1 MKTKPITTL
10 LLFALTSILLFGQN
24 RDVFDN
30 NETLLFKV
38 TKENSDKVSYLFGT
52 HHALGK
58 SFFDSLTI
66 ADKALKSSEIAMF
79 ESVSIPGQMYPDIVA
94 KRKTT
99 TNWNKYLNKE
109 DYSFIK
115 NLLENSNTDYTKMTP
130 TEMYTFLNRYHKQHI
145 CVQRAEGDTSFTL
158 DDYIRSRAEDYN
170 LRVVGL
176 ESTANQIKW
185 INEDVEG
192 MPRRNHKRRLSY
204 AINRIRTEDTS
215 SCQET
220 TWFTSLKIDLQLNKP
235 CTNSLMLTNRNAK
248 WMETI
253 IPLIETN
260 NCFIAVGFSHYWYEC
275 GLINQLIDLGYKI
288 EPVKLK

>member
-1 MKTKPITTL
+1 MKIKPITTL
-10 LLFALTSILLFGQN
+10 LIFVLTSTLLFGQN

-66 ADKALKSSEIAMF
+66 ANKALKSSEIAMF
-79 ESVSIPGQMYPDIVA
+79 ESVGIPGQMYPDIVV

-145 CVQRAEGDTSFTL
+145 CVKRAEGDTSFTL

-176 ESTANQIKW
+176 ESTADQIKW

-192 MPRRNHKRRLSY
+192 MPRRTHKRRLAY

-220 TWFTSLKIDLQLNKP
+220 TWFTSLNIDLQLNKP
-235 CTNSLMLTNRNAK
+235 CTNSLMLTDRNAR

-253 IPLIETN
+253 IPLIEAD

>member
-1 MKTKPITTL
+1 MKIKPITTL
-10 LLFALTSILLFGQN
+10 LIFVLTSTLLFGQN

-66 ADKALKSSEIAMF
+66 ANKALKSSEIAMF
-79 ESVSIPGQMYPDIVA
+79 ESVGILGQMYPDIVV

-145 CVQRAEGDTSFTL
+145 CVKRAEGDTSFTL

-176 ESTANQIKW
+176 ESTADQIKW

-192 MPRRNHKRRLSY
+192 MPRRTHKRRLAY
-204 AINRIRTEDTS
+204 AINRIRTKDTS

-220 TWFTSLKIDLQLNKP
+220 TWFTSLNIDLQLNKP
-235 CTNSLMLTNRNAK
+235 CTNSLMLTDRNAR

-253 IPLIETN
+253 IPLIEAD

>member
-1 MKTKPITTL
+1 MKIKPITTL
-10 LLFALTSILLFGQN
+10 LIFVLTSTLLFGQN

-66 ADKALKSSEIAMF
+66 ANKALKSSEIAMF
-79 ESVSIPGQMYPDIVA
+79 ESVGIPGQMYPDIVV

-130 TEMYTFLNRYHKQHI
+130 TEMYTFLNRYYKQHI
-145 CVQRAEGDTSFTL
+145 CVKRAEGDTSFTL

-176 ESTANQIKW
+176 ESTADQIKW

-192 MPRRNHKRRLSY
+192 MPRRTHKRRLAY
-204 AINRIRTEDTS
+204 AINRIRTKDTS

-220 TWFTSLKIDLQLNKP
+220 TWFTSLNIDLQLNKP
-235 CTNSLMLTNRNAK
+235 CTNSLMLTDRNAR

-253 IPLIETN
+253 IPLIEAD

>member
-1 MKTKPITTL
+1 MKIKPITTL
-10 LLFALTSILLFGQN
+10 LIFVLTSTLLFGQN

-66 ADKALKSSEIAMF
+66 ANKALKSSEIAMF
-79 ESVSIPGQMYPDIVA
+79 ESVGIPGQMYPDIVV

-145 CVQRAEGDTSFTL
+145 CVKRAEGDTSFTL

-176 ESTANQIKW
+176 ESTADQIKW

-192 MPRRNHKRRLSY
+192 MPRKTHKRRLAY
-204 AINRIRTEDTS
+204 AINRIRTKDTS

-220 TWFTSLKIDLQLNKP
+220 TWFTSLNIDLQLNKP
-235 CTNSLMLTNRNAK
+235 CTNSLMLTDRNAR

-253 IPLIETN
+253 IPLIEAD

>member
-1 MKTKPITTL
+1 MIIKPITSLLLIVLTSTL
-10 LLFALTSILLFGQN
+10 LFSQN

-38 TKENSDKVSYLFGT
+38 TKENSDKISYLFGT

-66 ADKALKSSEIAMF
+66 ANKALKSSEIAIF
-79 ESVSIPGQMYPDIVA
+79 ESIGIPGQMYPDIIA

-99 TNWNKYLNKE
+99 TNWNKYLNRE

-115 NLLENSNTDYTKMTP
+115 NLLENSDTDYTKMTP
-130 TEMYTFLNRYHKQHI
+130 TEMYTFLNRHHKQHI
-145 CVQRAEGDTSFTL
+145 CVERAEGDTSFTL
-158 DDYIRSRAEDYN
+158 DNYIKSRAEDYN
-170 LRVVGL
+170 LKVIGL
-176 ESTANQIKW
+176 ESTADQIKW

-192 MPRRNHKRRLSY
+192 MPRRTHKRRLSY
-204 AINRIRTEDTS
+204 AINRIRTKDTNN
-215 SCQET
+215 CQET
-220 TWFTSLKIDLQLNKP
+220 TWFTSLNIDLQLNKP
-235 CTNSLMLTNRNAK
+235 CTNSLMLTDRNAS

-253 IPLIETN
+253 IPLIEAN
-260 NCFIAVGFSHYWYEC
+260 NCFIAVGYSHYWFEC
-275 GLINQLIDLGYKI
+275 GLINQLINLRYKI